1 MAKNKIVVKIKKK
14 EDIVK
19 KKRLFQVMF
28 FVAYAYGTLL
38 AFVSAG

>member
-14 EDIVK
+14 DILK

-38 AFVSAG
+38 AFVSAR

>member
-1 MAKNKIVVKIKKK
+1 MEKNKIVVIIKKK
-14 EDIVK
+14 DIVK
-19 KKRLFQVMF
+19 EKMLFQVMF